1 MPLLK
6 FTKNR
11 QTFVI
16 FISSEYRVD
25 PPVCWDLL
33 QVPCACV
40 ILLGWGNWSGII
52 MLLVCYWGKQW
63 SIFCLPL
70 HRVLSHSP
78 SSLHIN
84 QTQHC
89 KLLPGLVSSQ
99 AQLCRSNLELM
110 QTIIQAAREVK
121 KTCQKTFGD
130 MRWNCSSIEIPADA
144 LKYRPDL
151 DRGAATKSHYLKQYT
166 VSMVT

>member
-1 MPLLK
+1 MVTYNIVIYVVGVLL
-6 FTKNR
+6 
-11 QTFVI
+11 
-16 FISSEYRVD
+16 SETM
-25 PPVCWDLL
+25 
-33 QVPCACV
+33 
-40 ILLGWGNWSGII
+40 SE
-52 MLLVCYWGKQW
+52 
-63 SIFCLPL
+63 IFCLPL

-78 SSLHIN
+78 PSLHIN

-144 LKYRPDL
+144 PKYRPDL
-151 DRGAATKSHYLKQYT
+151 DRGAATNRHYLKHYT
-166 VSMVT
+166 RHPW